1 MCCHWSLTRL
11 LLVIALITLLA
22 IGVVHECAFRAE
34 PISRHHYVLWKGH
47 DGWSASAL
55 TLAVEAL

>member
-1 MCCHWSLTRL
+1 MCCHWSLTRLLIVIALVLPLKHWSLTRL

-34 PISRHHYVLWKGH
+34 PISRHH
-47 DGWSASAL
+47 
-55 TLAVEAL
+55 